1 MEDGDRGAHQQW
13 RLRRAWLPQGPPRSF
28 PGKWDAALGS
38 ATSPSPVRVGTP
50 AWSLEAR
57 GSWGPPS
64 GQPRLEGARAGPGIR
79 GPAGTRH
86 ARPAA
91 PPAGRALNDRRSG
104 FRRRAWLWA
113 KVAPQSRSSR
123 AAAGSAGLPFTSQV
137 SLRRGSESGFGPDP
151 A

>member
-1 MEDGDRGAHQQW
+1 MNRGDGLRVEDGDRGAHQQW
-13 RLRRAWLPQGPPRSF
+13 RLRRAWLPSG
-28 PGKWDAALGS
+28 
-38 ATSPSPVRVGTP
+38 TSPIFSGEVGRCP
-50 AWSLEAR
+50 GFLQLHPRPLGWGRPPSLEAR

-123 AAAGSAGLPFTSQV
+123 AAAGSAGLPF
-137 SLRRGSESGFGPDP
+137 R
-151 A
+151 